1 MIFGALIEGILQLVL
16 HNTIALIEEVVYVKL
31 NYLFIINFT
40 KKIRLGE
47 KMTKQGLEFCNVNY
61 LSN

>member
-1 MIFGALIEGILQLVL
+1 MIFGTLIEDILQLVL

-40 KKIRLGE
+40 KKKIGLGE
-47 KMTKQGLEFCNVNY
+47 KWQNKG
-61 LSN
+61 